1 MTTALAAEAA
11 RRGAQQVFLQV
22 EADNT
27 AARAL
32 YERCGF
38 RVAHRYHYRVAG

>member
-1 MTTALAAEAA
+1 VAEAA
-11 RRGAQQVFLQV
+11 RRGAPHVFLQV
-22 EADNT
+22 EEGNT

-38 RVAHRYHYRVAG
+38 QVAHRYHYRVAG